1 LSFTQFLQ
9 DLIPG
14 NIFTA
19 FVEFNAMQIV
29 TCGII
34 LGISLLALGKI
45 KKVNEVNSLFTT
57 LNEAILKFIEFII
70 KLTPFGVFAIVMKV
84 VVEN

>member
-1 LSFTQFLQ
+1 
-9 DLIPG
+9 
-14 NIFTA
+14 
-19 FVEFNAMQIV
+19 
-29 TCGII
+29 
-34 LGISLLALGKI
+34 
-45 KKVNEVNSLFTT
+45 VNEVNSLFTT